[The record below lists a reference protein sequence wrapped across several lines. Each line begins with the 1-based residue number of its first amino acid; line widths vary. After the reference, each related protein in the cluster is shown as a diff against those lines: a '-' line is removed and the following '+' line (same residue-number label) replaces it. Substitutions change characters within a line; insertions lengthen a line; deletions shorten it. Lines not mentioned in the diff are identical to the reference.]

1 MKRDLSHR
9 LHELLSAGAVVA
21 PGAYDALTAL
31 LVQKAG
37 FEVLYLGGSAVSYTQ
52 LGRPD
57 VGLVGYAD
65 VLERVRII
73 GDRVDLPLIVDIDT
87 GYGGVVSV
95 RHAVQGIERAG
106 AAAIQIEDQA
116 WPKRCGHLAGRRVE
130 ATATMV
136 AKIEA
141 AIEAR
146 ASEDFL
152 IIARTDA
159 LDVEGLQSAVG
170 RARAYREAGADLVY
184 VEGPRTVE
192 EMRAVTGGVGGWH
205 AIDMVE
211 GGRIPLLPA
220 EELAAIGYRLII
232 YPNPLTRT
240 IVRVGQMVLAAL
252 ASKGTTASVLDS
264 IATFDELQ
272 DLLGLPDLVALEER
286 LERGQ

>member
-1 MKRDLSHR
+1 LKRGRSHR
-9 LHELLSAGAVVA
+9 LRELLSAGVVVA

-65 VLERVRII
+65 VLERVRVI

-95 RHAVQGIERAG
+95 QHAVQGIERAG

-130 ATATMV
+130 AAPTMV

-141 AIEAR
+141 AIGAR
-146 ASEDFL
+146 TSDDFL
-152 IIARTDA
+152 VIARTDA
-159 LDVEGLQSAVG
+159 LEVEGMESALA
-170 RARAYREAGADLVY
+170 RARAYHEAGADLVY

-192 EMRAVTGGVGGWH
+192 EMRAITHGVEAWH

-211 GGRIPLLPA
+211 GGRIPLIPA

-252 ASKGTTASVLDS
+252 ASRGTTEPALES

-272 DLLGLPDLVALEER
+272 DLLGLPDLVALEEH
-286 LERGQ
+286 LERGH